1 MLDFIRQ
8 KLLEL
13 RINSCAFGVDLAIA
27 EKKPSLLSKITP
39 FLSFL
44 TGSKDLTVV
53 FFIIAILAII
63 IVPLP
68 SALLDFFLAISIALS
83 ALIILIALYVKK
95 PTDFSAFPTLLLII
109 TLFRLSLNIATTR
122 MILSNGHLG
131 PEAVS
136 DIITAFGQFVVGG
149 NYVIGIILFVILV
162 IINFMVVTN
171 GSTRVSEVKARFTL
185 DAMPGKQMAIDA
197 DLNSGVIGQDEA
209 KARRDALAAEADFYG
224 SMDGANKFVKGD
236 AIAGIIITLINIIGG
251 FLIGVFQ
258 RDMTLSDAASTFTI
272 LTIGDGLVSQLPALI
287 VSTATGI
294 IVTRFSKEGDN
305 FASGIIDQLINES
318 KTLLIVGCIL
328 ILFAMVPGLPTLSL
342 GFVGLLFLGLSL
354 LLSKQKD
361 GEVWQYVE
369 SLLKKIKK
377 ENKTKLEGG
386 VDIENLPQRKAAQE
400 AAARATQQ
408 PPKESEEE
416 RRKRDEAEIDNA
428 LKVKILRVGL
438 GYQLIKFADPA
449 QGGELVNKIRQIRKA
464 MATEY
469 GILVPMVHLRDDLNL
484 PPDEYQILLKE
495 IEIGHGKIM
504 VDKYLAIA
512 SSGFAGELQDGV
524 PTKEPVF
531 GLDAYWIGED
541 KKEDAIIEGYT
552 IIDGATVISTHIQ
565 ELIKRHAEEL
575 LTRQEVHNLL
585 GKLGQDYPVLA
596 EEIKGVGV
604 GTIQHILK
612 ELLHEQIPIKDML
625 SIAEAIA
632 DGYTAYKGD
641 LPTLTEYVRACLKRL
656 ITHNFQSDDGTLRYF
671 ILSPTLEQFLLER
684 LPDGQ
689 KMGQRLRLSPTESQS
704 LLDAINIAQ
713 QKGAS
718 LGAVPTII
726 GGIPM
731 VLRKPLATF
740 MEQYGFGRNMIA
752 LSVAEIDYQTKYEVL
767 GAVDFPV

>member
-1 MLDFIRQ
+1 MAKAGQ
-8 KLLEL
+8 KTSFWG
-13 RINSCAFGVDLAIA
+13 RIS
-27 EKKPSLLSKITP
+27 P
-39 FLSFL
+39 FLSQL

-53 FFIIAILAII
+53 FFFFFFLAII

-95 PTDFSAFPTLLLII
+95 PTDFSAFPTLLLIV

-149 NYVIGIILFVILV
+149 NYVIGIILFIILV

-197 DLNSGVIGQDEA
+197 DLNTGLIGQEEA
-209 KARRDALAAEADFYG
+209 KARRDELAAEADFYG

-258 RDMTLSDAASTFTI
+258 KDMSVADAASTFTI

-294 IVTRFSKEGDN
+294 IVTRFSKEGEN
-305 FASGIIDQLINES
+305 FASGIVDQLINES
-318 KTLLIVGCIL
+318 KTLMIVGCIL
-328 ILFAMVPGLPTLSL
+328 LLFALVPGLPTISL
-342 GFVGLLFLGLSL
+342 GFVGLLFLTLAL
-354 LLSKQKD
+354 LLNKQKD
-361 GEVWQYVE
+361 GEAWKYVE
-369 SLLKKIKK
+369 SLFKKVRKGK
-377 ENKTKLEGG
+377 AEEGQAP
-386 VDIENLPQRKAAQE
+386 LPQRQTQRASGGQTSQNAQQAAPKP
-400 AAARATQQ
+400 Q
-408 PPKESEEE
+408 PQESEEE
-416 RRKRDEAEIDNA
+416 RRKREEAEIDKA

-449 QGGELVNKIRQIRKA
+449 QGGELVNKIRAIRKT

-484 PPDEYQILLKE
+484 APDEYQILLKE
-495 IEIGHGKIM
+495 IEIGKGKIM

-512 SSGFAGELQDGV
+512 SSGFVGELPDGI

-531 GLDAYWIGED
+531 GLDAYWIDED

-565 ELIKRHAEEL
+565 ELIKQYAEEL
-575 LTRQEVHNLL
+575 LTRQEVANLVA
-585 GKLGQDYPVLA
+585 KLGQDYPILA
-596 EEIKGVGV
+596 EEIKGVGI

-632 DGYTAYKGD
+632 DGYPAYKTD
-641 LPTLTEYVRACLKRL
+641 LPTLSEYVRACLKRL
-656 ITHNFQSDDGTLRYF
+656 ITHNFQSDDGVLKYF
-671 ILSPTLEQFLLER
+671 VLSPSLEQFLLEK
-684 LPDGQ
+684 LPDQQ
-689 KMGQRLRLSPTESQS
+689 KIGQRLRLSPTESQS
-704 LLDAINIAQ
+704 LLDAINVAY
-713 QKGAS
+713 QKGVS
-718 LGAVPTII
+718 MGAVPTII
-726 GGIPM
+726 GGVPM
-731 VLRKPLATF
+731 VLRKPLAIF
-740 MEQYGFGRNMIA
+740 LEQYGFGRNIVV
-752 LSVAEIDYQTKYEVL
+752 LSTAEIDYQSKFEIL
-767 GAVDFPV
+767 GSIEFPI

>member
-1 MLDFIRQ
+1 MAAAG
-8 KLLEL
+8 K
-13 RINSCAFGVDLAIA
+13 S
-27 EKKPSLLSKITP
+27 SLLSKITP
-39 FLSFL
+39 FLGFL

-53 FFIIAILAII
+53 FFIVAILAII

-131 PEAVS
+131 PGAVS

-149 NYVIGIILFVILV
+149 NYVIGIILFIILV

-197 DLNSGVIGQDEA
+197 DLNSGIIGQEEA

-258 RDMTLSDAASTFTI
+258 RDMAFSDAAATFTI

-318 KTLLIVGCIL
+318 KTLIIVGCIL
-328 ILFAMVPGLPTLSL
+328 LLFALVPGLPTISL
-342 GFVGLLFLGLSL
+342 GFVGLLFLGLAL
-354 LLSKQKD
+354 LLNKQKD
-361 GEVWQYVE
+361 GEVWRYITG
-369 SLLKKIKK
+369 LLNKVKKDSKQEQK
-377 ENKTKLEGG
+377 
-386 VDIENLPQRKAAQE
+386 LPQREQAKAQSAQQSQAAAAAQP
-400 AAARATQQ
+400 T
-408 PPKESEEE
+408 KESEEE

-464 MATEY
+464 MATEF

-495 IEIGHGKIM
+495 IEIGRGKIM
-504 VDKYLAIA
+504 VDKLLAIPSA
-512 SSGFAGELQDGV
+512 GFAGELEGAI

-531 GLDAYWIGED
+531 NIDAYWISESQR
-541 KKEDAIIEGYT
+541 EDAVIEGYT

-565 ELIKRHAEEL
+565 ELIKKHAEEL
-575 LTRQEVHNLL
+575 LTRQEVYSLVEKL
-585 GKLGQDYPVLA
+585 GKDYPILA
-596 EEIKGVGV
+596 KEIEGVGIGV
-604 GTIQHILK
+604 IQHILK

-632 DGYTAYKGD
+632 DGAGAYKND
-641 LPTLTEYVRACLKRL
+641 LSSFVEYVRSCLKRL
-656 ITHNFQSDDGTLRYF
+656 ITHNFQNESGVLRYF
-671 ILSPTLEQFLLER
+671 ALHPALEQLLLER
-684 LPDGQ
+684 LPEGQ

-704 LLDAINIAQ
+704 LYDSLMATYNKAH
-713 QKGAS
+713 S
-718 LGAVPTII
+718 LGAVPVII
-726 GGIPM
+726 ASVPM
-731 VLRKPLATF
+731 VLRKPLAIYL
-740 MEQYGFGRNMIA
+740 EQYGLGSSFIV
-752 LSVAEIDYQTKYEVL
+752 LSVAEIDYQAQIEVL
-767 GAVDFPV
+767 GSIEFLT

>member
-1 MLDFIRQ
+1 M
-8 KLLEL
+8 
-13 RINSCAFGVDLAIA
+13 
-27 EKKPSLLSKITP
+27 P

-44 TGSKDLTVV
+44 SGSKDLTVV

-95 PTDFSAFPTLLLII
+95 PTDFSAFPTLLLIV

-131 PEAVS
+131 PAAVS
-136 DIITAFGQFVVGG
+136 DIINAFGQFVVGG
-149 NYVIGIILFVILV
+149 NYVIGIILFIILV

-197 DLNSGVIGQDEA
+197 DLNSGIIGQEEA

-258 RDMTLSDAASTFTI
+258 RDMTMADSASTFTI

-287 VSTATGI
+287 VATATGI
-294 IVTRFSKEGDN
+294 IVTRFSKEGEN

-328 ILFAMVPGLPTLSL
+328 LLFALIPGLPTLSL
-342 GFVGLLFLGLSL
+342 GFVGLLFLTLAL
-354 LLSKQKD
+354 LLSRQKEGD
-361 GEVWQYVE
+361 IWKYTE
-369 SLLKKIKK
+369 SLFKKLKR
-377 ENKTKLEGG
+377 EDKTKKGELQ
-386 VDIENLPQRKAAQE
+386 DTDNLPQRQQ
-400 AAARATQQ
+400 ARQQTATQAAQ

-416 RRKRDEAEIDNA
+416 RKKRDEAEIDNA

-449 QGGELVNKIRQIRKA
+449 QGGELVNKIRQIRKS

-495 IEIGHGKIM
+495 IEIGRGRIM
-504 VDKYLAIA
+504 ADKYLAVSA
-512 SSGFAGELQDGV
+512 GGFVGELPDGI

-531 GLDAYWIGED
+531 GLDAFWIDES

-552 IIDGATVISTHIQ
+552 PIDGATVISTHIQ
-565 ELIKRHAEEL
+565 ELIKQYAEEL

-604 GTIQHILK
+604 GVIQHILK

-632 DGYTAYKGD
+632 DGYPAYKGD

-656 ITHNFQSDDGTLRYF
+656 ITHNFQSDNGILRYF
-671 ILSPTLEQFLLER
+671 VLSPALEQFLLER
-684 LPDGQ
+684 LPDQQ

-704 LLDAINIAQ
+704 LLDALNVAR
-713 QKGAS
+713 QKSAS

-731 VLRKPLATF
+731 VLRKPLF
-740 MEQYGFGRNMIA
+740 IFIEQYGLGRSIVT

-767 GAVDFPV
+767 GAVDFPI

>member
-1 MLDFIRQ
+1 MA
-8 KLLEL
+8 KT
-13 RINSCAFGVDLAIA
+13 NA
-27 EKKPSLLSKITP
+27 EKSSILRKITP
-39 FLSFL
+39 FLSYL

-68 SALLDFFLAISIALS
+68 SGLLDFFLATSIALS
-83 ALIILIALYVKK
+83 ALIILIALYIKK

-131 PEAVS
+131 TEAVS
-136 DIITAFGQFVVGG
+136 SIITAFGQFVVGG
-149 NYVIGIILFVILV
+149 NYVIGIILFIILV

-197 DLNSGVIGQDEA
+197 DLNTGLIGQEEA
-209 KARRDALAAEADFYG
+209 KARRDELAAEADFYG

-236 AIAGIIITLINIIGG
+236 AVAGIIITLINIIGG

-258 RDMTLSDAASTFTI
+258 KDMSVSDSAATFTI
-272 LTIGDGLVSQLPALI
+272 LTIGDGLVSQIPALI

-294 IVTRFSKEGDN
+294 IVTRFSKEGEN

-318 KTLLIVGCIL
+318 KTLMIVGSIL
-328 ILFAMVPGLPTLSL
+328 LLFALVPGLPTISL
-342 GFVGLLFLGLSL
+342 GFVGILFLFLAL
-354 LLSKQKD
+354 LLNKQKD
-361 GEVWQYVE
+361 GEAWKYIE
-369 SLLKKIKK
+369 SLLQKFKKQ
-377 ENKTKLEGG
+377 ET
-386 VDIENLPQRKAAQE
+386 DSPQSLDKSLRKNT
-400 AAARATQQ
+400 TQPIDQQSQ
-408 PPKESEEE
+408 PPAPQESEED
-416 RRKRDEAEIDNA
+416 RKKREEAEIEKA

-449 QGGELVNKIRQIRKA
+449 QGGELVNKIRAIRKT

-484 PPDEYQILLKE
+484 APDEYQILLKE
-495 IEIGHGKIM
+495 IEVGRGQIM
-504 VDKYLAIA
+504 VDKFLAIA
-512 SSGFAGELQDGV
+512 SSGFVGEIPDGT

-531 GLDAYWIGED
+531 GLDAYWIDES

-565 ELIKRHAEEL
+565 ELIKQYAEEL

-585 GKLGQDYPVLA
+585 EKLSKDYPILA
-596 EEIKGVGV
+596 EEIKGVGI

-632 DGYTAYKGD
+632 DGAPAYKSD

-656 ITHNFQSDDGTLRYF
+656 ISHNFQSDDGILRYF
-671 ILSPTLEQFLLER
+671 VLSPTLEQFLLER
-684 LPDGQ
+684 LPEPQ
-689 KMGQRLRLSPTESQS
+689 KMGQRLKLSPTESQNF
-704 LLDAINIAQ
+704 LDALNESY
-713 QKGAS
+713 QKS
-718 LGAVPTII
+718 TSMGAVPMIV
-726 GGIPM
+726 GGVPM
-731 VLRKPLATF
+731 VLRKPLAIF
-740 MEQYGFGRNMIA
+740 MEQYGFARSMVV
-752 LSVAEIDYQTKYEVL
+752 LSTAEIDYQSKYEIL
-767 GAVDFPV
+767 GTIDFSI

>member
-1 MLDFIRQ
+1 MATINKKTSILS
-8 KLLEL
+8 
-13 RINSCAFGVDLAIA
+13 RIM
-27 EKKPSLLSKITP
+27 P
-39 FLSFL
+39 FLSAL
-44 TGSKDLTVV
+44 SESKDLTVV
-53 FFIIAILAII
+53 FFIVAILAII

-68 SALLDFFLAISIALS
+68 STLLDFFLAISIALS

-131 PEAVS
+131 PTAVS
-136 DIITAFGQFVVGG
+136 DIINAFGQFVVGG
-149 NYVIGIILFVILV
+149 NYVIGVILFIILV

-197 DLNSGVIGQDEA
+197 DLNSGIIGQEEA

-258 RDMTLSDAASTFTI
+258 RDLTLADAASTFTI

-305 FASGIIDQLINES
+305 FASGIIEQLINES

-328 ILFAMVPGLPTLSL
+328 LLFALVPGLPTLSL
-342 GFVGLLFLGLSL
+342 GFVGLLFLSLAL

-361 GEVWQYVE
+361 GDIWKYVE
-369 SLLKKIKK
+369 SLWHKVRK
-377 ENKTKLEGG
+377 EEKTQTSAE
-386 VDIENLPQRKAAQE
+386 E
-400 AAARATQQ
+400 TQQ
-408 PPKESEEE
+408 RRTQAGQQPQQVAQQLTKESEEE
-416 RRKRDEAEIDNA
+416 RKKRDEAEIDNA
-428 LKVKILRVGL
+428 LKVKILRVAL

-449 QGGELVNKIRQIRKA
+449 QGGELVNKIRQVRKV

-495 IEIGHGKIM
+495 IEIGRGQIM
-504 VDKYLAIA
+504 TDKFLAIPA
-512 SSGFAGELQDGV
+512 SGFVGELEYGI
-524 PTKEPVF
+524 PTKEPIY
-531 GLDAYWIGED
+531 GMDTYWIDED

-552 IIDGATVISTHIQ
+552 IVDGASVISTHIQ
-565 ELIKRHAEEL
+565 ELIKQYAEEL

-585 GKLGQDYPVLA
+585 EKLGKDYPILA
-596 EEIKGVGV
+596 EEIKGIGI
-604 GTIQHILK
+604 GSIQHILK

-632 DGYTAYKGD
+632 DGYPAYKSD
-641 LPTLTEYVRACLKRL
+641 LSTLAEYVRACLKRL
-656 ITHNFQSDDGTLRYF
+656 ITHNFQSDDGILRYF
-671 ILSPTLEQFLLER
+671 VLSPTLEQFLLER
-684 LPDGQ
+684 IPDAQ
-689 KMGQRLRLSPTESQS
+689 KMGQRLRLSPTEAQS
-704 LLDAINIAQ
+704 LATALDATY
-713 QKGAS
+713 QKATS
-718 LGAVPTII
+718 LGAVPAVI

-731 VLRKPLATF
+731 VLRKAIAVF
-740 MEQYGFGRNMIA
+740 MEQNGFGRKMVA
-752 LSVAEIDYQTKYEVL
+752 LSIAEIDHKTKYEVL
-767 GAVDFPV
+767 GTVELTQAQ

>member
-1 MLDFIRQ
+1 M
-8 KLLEL
+8 
-13 RINSCAFGVDLAIA
+13 ATA
-27 EKKPSLLSKITP
+27 EKKTSLLSKVAP
-39 FLSFL
+39 FLGFL

-53 FFIIAILAII
+53 FFIVAILAII

-122 MILSNGHLG
+122 MILSNGHMG
-131 PEAVS
+131 PGAVS

-149 NYVIGIILFVILV
+149 NYVIGIILFIILV

-197 DLNSGVIGQDEA
+197 DLNSGIIGQEEA

-258 RDMTLSDAASTFTI
+258 RDMTLADAAETFTI

-328 ILFAMVPGLPTLSL
+328 LLFAMVPGLPTLSL
-342 GFVGLLFLGLSL
+342 GFVGLLFLALAL
-354 LLSKQKD
+354 LLSKQKE
-361 GEVWQYVE
+361 GEVWKYVE

-377 ENKTKLEGG
+377 EDKTKLDGEI
-386 VDIENLPQRKAAQE
+386 DIENLPQRKSAQQAAAKAAQ
-400 AAARATQQ
+400 Q
-408 PPKESEEE
+408 PSKENEEE
-416 RRKRDEAEIDNA
+416 RKKRDEAEIDNA

-512 SSGFAGELQDGV
+512 SSGFVGELQDGI

-541 KKEDAIIEGYT
+541 RKEDAIIEGYT

-575 LTRQEVHNLL
+575 LTRQEVYNLI

-596 EEIKGVGV
+596 EEIKGVGI

-632 DGYTAYKGD
+632 DGYSAYKGD
-641 LPTLTEYVRACLKRL
+641 LSSLTEYVRACLRRL

-704 LLDAINIAQ
+704 LLDAIEVAR
-713 QKGAS
+713 QKGVS

-740 MEQYGFGRNMIA
+740 IEQYGRARDMVA

-767 GAVDFPV
+767 GAVDFAV

>member
-1 MLDFIRQ
+1 M
-8 KLLEL
+8 
-13 RINSCAFGVDLAIA
+13 GVSLATA
-27 EKKPSLLSKITP
+27 DKKVSLLSRIMP

-44 TGSKDLTVV
+44 SGSKDLTVV

-68 SALLDFFLAISIALS
+68 SSLLDFFLAISIALS

-109 TLFRLSLNIATTR
+109 TLFRLALNIATTR

-131 PEAVS
+131 PAAVS
-136 DIITAFGQFVVGG
+136 DIINAFGQFVVGG
-149 NYVIGIILFVILV
+149 NYVIGIILFIILV

-197 DLNSGVIGQDEA
+197 DLNSGIIGQEEA
-209 KARRDALAAEADFYG
+209 KARRDALATEADFYG

-258 RDMTLSDAASTFTI
+258 RDMTMADSASTFTI

-287 VSTATGI
+287 VATATGI
-294 IVTRFSKEGDN
+294 IVTRFSKEGEN

-328 ILFAMVPGLPTLSL
+328 LLFALVPGLPTLSL
-342 GFVGLLFLGLSL
+342 GFVGLLFLTLAL
-354 LLSKQKD
+354 LLSKQKEGD
-361 GEVWQYVE
+361 IWKYTE
-369 SLLKKIKK
+369 SLFKKLKR
-377 ENKTKLEGG
+377 EDKTKKGELQ
-386 VDIENLPQRKAAQE
+386 DTDNLPQRQQG
-400 AAARATQQ
+400 RQQTATQAAQ

-416 RRKRDEAEIDNA
+416 RKKRDEAEIDNA

-449 QGGELVNKIRQIRKA
+449 QGGELVNKIRQIRKS

-495 IEIGHGKIM
+495 IEIGRGRIM
-504 VDKYLAIA
+504 ADKYLAVSA
-512 SSGFAGELQDGV
+512 GGFVGELPDGI

-531 GLDAYWIGED
+531 GLDAFWIDES

-552 IIDGATVISTHIQ
+552 PIDGATVISTHIQ
-565 ELIKRHAEEL
+565 ELIKQYAEEL

-604 GTIQHILK
+604 GVIQHILK

-632 DGYTAYKGD
+632 DGYPAYKGD

-656 ITHNFQSDDGTLRYF
+656 ITHNFQSDDGVLRYF
-671 ILSPTLEQFLLER
+671 VLSPALEQFLLER
-684 LPDGQ
+684 LPDQQ

-704 LLDAINIAQ
+704 LLDALNVAR
-713 QKGAS
+713 QKSAS

-731 VLRKPLATF
+731 VLRKPLF
-740 MEQYGFGRNMIA
+740 IFIEQYGLGRSIVT

-767 GAVDFPV
+767 GAVEFAL

>member
-1 MLDFIRQ
+1 MGLAQTGQ
-8 KLLEL
+8 KASFFS
-13 RINSCAFGVDLAIA
+13 RIS
-27 EKKPSLLSKITP
+27 P
-39 FLSFL
+39 FLSQL

-53 FFIIAILAII
+53 FFIVAILAII

-95 PTDFSAFPTLLLII
+95 PTDFSAFPTLLLIV

-149 NYVIGIILFVILV
+149 NYVIGIILFIILV

-197 DLNSGVIGQDEA
+197 DLNTGLIGQEEA
-209 KARRDALAAEADFYG
+209 KARRDELAAEADFYG

-258 RDMTLSDAASTFTI
+258 RDMGVADAASTFTI

-294 IVTRFSKEGDN
+294 IVTRFSKEGEN

-318 KTLLIVGCIL
+318 KTLMIVGCIL
-328 ILFAMVPGLPTLSL
+328 LMFALVPGLPTLSL
-342 GFVGLLFLGLSL
+342 GFVGLIFLSL
-354 LLSKQKD
+354 ALLLNKQKD
-361 GEVWQYVE
+361 GEVWKYVE
-369 SLLKKIKK
+369 SLFQKVRKKDSLN
-377 ENKTKLEGG
+377 EQTT
-386 VDIENLPQRKAAQE
+386 LPQRQAKKGGQTSQNAQQT
-400 AAARATQQ
+400 APKPQ
-408 PPKESEEE
+408 PQESEEE
-416 RRKRDEAEIDNA
+416 RKKREEAEIDKA

-449 QGGELVNKIRQIRKA
+449 QGGELVNKIRAIRKT
-464 MATEY
+464 MATDY

-484 PPDEYQILLKE
+484 APDEYQILLKE
-495 IEIGHGKIM
+495 IEIGRGKIM

-512 SSGFAGELQDGV
+512 SSGFVGELPDGI

-531 GLDAYWIGED
+531 GLDAYWINED

-565 ELIKRHAEEL
+565 ELIKQYAEEL
-575 LTRQEVHNLL
+575 LTRQEVANLI
-585 GKLGQDYPVLA
+585 GKLGQDYPILA
-596 EEIKGVGV
+596 EEIKGVGI
-604 GTIQHILK
+604 GSIQHILK

-632 DGYTAYKGD
+632 DGYPAYKSD
-641 LPTLTEYVRACLKRL
+641 LPTLSEYVRACLKRL
-656 ITHNFQSDDGTLRYF
+656 ITHNFQSDDGILRYF
-671 ILSPTLEQFLLER
+671 VLSPTMEQFLLEK
-684 LPDGQ
+684 LPDQQ
-689 KMGQRLRLSPTESQS
+689 KIGQRLRLSPTESQS
-704 LLDAINIAQ
+704 LLDAINVAY
-713 QKGAS
+713 QKGVS
-718 LGAVPTII
+718 MGAVPTII
-726 GGIPM
+726 GGVPM
-731 VLRKPLATF
+731 VLRKPLAIF
-740 MEQYGFGRNMIA
+740 LEQYGFGRNIVV
-752 LSVAEIDYQTKYEVL
+752 LSTAEIDYQSKFEIL
-767 GAVDFPV
+767 GSIDFSV

>member
-1 MLDFIRQ
+1 M
-8 KLLEL
+8 
-13 RINSCAFGVDLAIA
+13 DLAA
-27 EKKPSLLSKITP
+27 VEKKTSFFNKIAP
-39 FLSFL
+39 FLGFL

-83 ALIILIALYVKK
+83 SLIILIALYVKK

-122 MILSNGHLG
+122 MILSNGHMG
-131 PEAVS
+131 PGAVS

-149 NYVIGIILFVILV
+149 NYVIGIILFIILV

-197 DLNSGVIGQDEA
+197 DLNSGIIGQEEA

-258 RDMTLSDAASTFTI
+258 RDMTLADAASTFTI

-294 IVTRFSKEGDN
+294 IVTRFSKEGDD

-328 ILFAMVPGLPTLSL
+328 LLFALVPGLPTISL
-342 GFVGLLFLGLSL
+342 GFVGLLFLSLAL

-361 GEVWQYVE
+361 GEIWKYVE
-369 SLLKKIKK
+369 SLFKKFKK
-377 ENKTKLEGG
+377 EDKTQQGG
-386 VDIENLPQRKAAQE
+386 EVSAENLPQRRTAQQAAAAKAAAQ
-400 AAARATQQ
+400 QQ

-416 RRKRDEAEIDNA
+416 RKKRDEAEIDNA

-449 QGGELVNKIRQIRKA
+449 QGGELINKIRQIRKA

-495 IEIGHGKIM
+495 IEIGRGKIM

-512 SSGFAGELQDGV
+512 SSGFVGELPDGI

-531 GLDAYWIGED
+531 NLDAFWIDED

-565 ELIKRHAEEL
+565 ELIKQHSEEL

-585 GKLGQDYPVLA
+585 GKLGQDYPVLS

-632 DGYTAYKGD
+632 DGYPAYKGD

-656 ITHNFQSDDGTLRYF
+656 ITHNFQNDDGILRYF
-671 ILSPTLEQFLLER
+671 VLSPTLEQFLLER
-684 LPDGQ
+684 LPDQQ
-689 KMGQRLRLSPTESQS
+689 KMGQRLRLSPMESDNLKEALS
-704 LLDAINIAQ
+704 VAL
-713 QKGAS
+713 QKS
-718 LGAVPTII
+718 SSFGAVPMII
-726 GGIPM
+726 GAIPM
-731 VLRKPLATF
+731 VLRKPLAIF
-740 MEQYGFGRNMIA
+740 AEQYGFGHNVVM
-752 LSVAEIDYQTKYEVL
+752 LSVAEIDFQTKYEVL
-767 GAVDFPV
+767 GAVDFPI

>member
-1 MLDFIRQ
+1 MGLAQAGQ
-8 KLLEL
+8 KA
-13 RINSCAFGVDLAIA
+13 SFF
-27 EKKPSLLSKITP
+27 SKISP
-39 FLSFL
+39 FLSQL

-53 FFIIAILAII
+53 FFIVAILAII

-95 PTDFSAFPTLLLII
+95 PTDFSAFPTLLLIV

-149 NYVIGIILFVILV
+149 NYVIGIILFIILV

-197 DLNSGVIGQDEA
+197 DLNTGLIGQEEA
-209 KARRDALAAEADFYG
+209 KARRDELAAEADFYG

-258 RDMTLSDAASTFTI
+258 RDMSVADAASTFTI

-294 IVTRFSKEGDN
+294 IVTRFSKEGEN

-318 KTLLIVGCIL
+318 KTLMIVGCIL
-328 ILFAMVPGLPTLSL
+328 LMFALVPGLPTLSL
-342 GFVGLLFLGLSL
+342 GFVGLIFLSL
-354 LLSKQKD
+354 ALLLNKQKD
-361 GEVWQYVE
+361 GEVWKYVE
-369 SLLKKIKK
+369 SLFQKVRKK
-377 ENKTKLEGG
+377 ETPSEQT
-386 VDIENLPQRKAAQE
+386 ILPQRQAKRGGQTPQNAQQAAPKP
-400 AAARATQQ
+400 Q
-408 PPKESEEE
+408 PQESEEE
-416 RRKRDEAEIDNA
+416 RKKREEAEIDKA

-449 QGGELVNKIRQIRKA
+449 QGGELVNKIRAIRKT

-484 PPDEYQILLKE
+484 APDEYQILLKE
-495 IEIGHGKIM
+495 IEIGKGKIM

-512 SSGFAGELQDGV
+512 SSGFVGELPDGI

-531 GLDAYWIGED
+531 GLDAYWIDED

-565 ELIKRHAEEL
+565 ELIKQYAEEL
-575 LTRQEVHNLL
+575 LTRQEVANLIS
-585 GKLGQDYPVLA
+585 KLGQDYPILA
-596 EEIKGVGV
+596 EEIKGVGI
-604 GTIQHILK
+604 GSIQHILK

-632 DGYTAYKGD
+632 DGYPAYKAD
-641 LPTLTEYVRACLKRL
+641 LPTLSEYVRACLKRL
-656 ITHNFQSDDGTLRYF
+656 ITHNFQSDDGILRYF
-671 ILSPTLEQFLLER
+671 VLSPTMEQFLLEK
-684 LPDGQ
+684 LPDQQ
-689 KMGQRLRLSPTESQS
+689 KIGQRLRLSPTESQS
-704 LLDAINIAQ
+704 LLDAINVAY
-713 QKGAS
+713 QKGVS
-718 LGAVPTII
+718 MGAVPTII
-726 GGIPM
+726 GGVPM
-731 VLRKPLATF
+731 VLRKPLAIF
-740 MEQYGFGRNMIA
+740 LEQYGFGRNIVV
-752 LSVAEIDYQTKYEVL
+752 LSTAEIDYQSKFEIL
-767 GAVDFPV
+767 GSIDFPV